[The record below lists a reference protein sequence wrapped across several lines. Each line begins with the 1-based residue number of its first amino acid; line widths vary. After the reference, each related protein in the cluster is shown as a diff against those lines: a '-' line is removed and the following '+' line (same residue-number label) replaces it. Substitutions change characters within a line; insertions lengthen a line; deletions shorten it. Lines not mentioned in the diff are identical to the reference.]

1 MCEVLVVDE
10 VSMISGELFDKIE
23 FVARAVRRCERPFGG
38 IQVILCGDF
47 FQLPPVFDADE
58 HEHRFCFEADC
69 WSAVVPQSFMLRQ
82 IFRQRDSTFI
92 DVLSEV
98 RTGAISP
105 RTVACLQACIR
116 PPWEPSEGNEPT
128 RLCLHALPLHTLSHV
143 CCSRVRA
150 RAAVPHRAAVDA
162 INARRLAMLGSDSQT
177 YEAVD
182 FVQAP
187 VYQKMLAQV
196 MAPQSLTLRIGAQ
209 VILLKNLVFERE
221 LVNGSTGTVVAF
233 RESSSGGGGGGGV
246 RARLPVVRFR
256 NGEECTIDY
265 AEWAFESGGVKVASR
280 SQIPLNLAWALSIHK
295 SQGMTLTNVEMSID
309 KVFAEGQAYVALSR
323 VVSLAGLRIVG
334 ALPPLSAMRPNPRVV
349 EFYRT
354 FA

>member
-1 MCEVLVVDE
+1 MRMCMCTTECH
-10 VSMISGELFDKIE
+10 
-23 FVARAVRRCERPFGG
+23 VRF
-38 IQVILCGDF
+38 
-47 FQLPPVFDADE
+47 
-58 HEHRFCFEADC
+58 
-69 WSAVVPQSFMLRQ
+69 
-82 IFRQRDSTFI
+82 
-92 DVLSEV
+92 
-98 RTGAISP
+98 
-105 RTVACLQACIR
+105 
-116 PPWEPSEGNEPT
+116 
-128 RLCLHALPLHTLSHV
+128 
-143 CCSRVRA
+143 
-150 RAAVPHRAAVDA
+150 AVPHRAAVDA
-162 INARRLAMLGSDSQT
+162 INARRLAMLGSEAQT

-182 FVQAP
+182 FVEAP

-233 RESSSGGGGGGGV
+233 REGSGGGSA

-354 FA
+354 FS